1 MATVVRI
8 ALSAALTT
16 LVVLVASATAL
27 AAAPAPTPS
36 PQPPTTIL
44 YLDAKR
50 LDFYYNRFLIEGD
63 GNVRLRTSDGFTV
76 TGDAFSMDLKLNRF
90 MVAGHVTLHDATG
103 TVKGAAIA
111 DFLDFRRI
119 YFVPVTGEPDRWTFL
134 DGDLVHPAKGREMPG
149 DAFYFPSIN
158 EHPSITGSGAVIG
171 TKTYVR
177 FINAH
182 TYFLNAGIPLGTY
195 VVNFASNQYFAQ
207 NTLSGASVD
216 LTWNMAGSPNALTA
230 LHLRYDPTYKTYLSV
245 EQHFVGEHEYAILSV
260 NPATRAEKWW
270 NLALY
275 DKLGSRFQIQSF
287 TQYYAQ
293 QNWLSAPQA
302 AQQTTFLNATYA
314 FPHSYLTAS
323 SQLTNYSLLGPGGI
337 ENGAKLGGS
346 LDHPSQVQVTATSF
360 QNRIAN
366 LPLYEQIYEGY
377 GFNHD
382 TVGANQYLQGSPGS
396 MQPPIPTPGLQAYGA
411 PCPNQ
416 HGVINHGQPT
426 YFCPV
431 YTTIWN
437 TVLGFNLFTPSIKL
451 NPEASTYQTYYFN
464 ASFNKQYQWNSLPH
478 WINTSSENFSISR
491 QVSRAL
497 NAYAGYQILNTA
509 DNYINGGYTPC
520 EPVNTS
526 TCPLSFTSFR
536 GVSTERTTS
545 LGINAAPNPEF
556 NFSLLLRHHT
566 DYPIPVPGL
575 FGLPPNNIIGQPLY
589 TSYLGQAPYDA
600 TGEVRFKILSH
611 ALLDLSRTFYWYG
624 NPYRTTFWQPTFV
637 VQVLPI

>member
-1 MATVVRI
+1 MATVARI

-16 LVVLVASATAL
+16 LVVLVASAAAQ
-27 AAAPAPTPS
+27 AAAPSPTPS
-36 PQPPTTIL
+36 PQPPSTIL

-119 YFVPVTGEPDRWTFL
+119 YFVPVTSEPDRWTFL

-149 DAFYFPSIN
+149 DAFYFPSVS

-275 DKLGSRFQIQSF
+275 EKLGSRFQIQSF

-293 QNWLSAPQA
+293 QNWLSEPQA

-314 FPHSYLTAS
+314 FPHSYVTAS
-323 SQLTNYSLLGPGGI
+323 SQLTNYSLLGPAGI
-337 ENGAKLGGS
+337 QNGAKLGGS
-346 LDHPSQVQVTATSF
+346 LDHPSQVQLTATSF

-382 TVGANQYLQGSPGS
+382 TVGGNQYLQGFPGEG
-396 MQPPIPTPGLQAYGA
+396 PPIPTPGLQAYGA
-411 PCPNQ
+411 PCANQ
-416 HGVINHGQPT
+416 HGVVSSTGPV

-491 QVSRAL
+491 QFSHAL
-497 NAYAGYQILNTA
+497 NTYAGYQILNTA

-536 GVSTERTTS
+536 GVSTQRTTS
-545 LGINAAPNPEF
+545 LGINDAPNPEF
-556 NFSLLLRHHT
+556 NFSMLLRHHV
-566 DYPIPVPGL
+566 DYPVPVPGL

-611 ALLDLSRTFYWYG
+611 AMLDLSRTFYWYG
-624 NPYRTTFWQPTFV
+624 NPYRTSFWQPSFV
-637 VQVLPI
+637 IQVLPI